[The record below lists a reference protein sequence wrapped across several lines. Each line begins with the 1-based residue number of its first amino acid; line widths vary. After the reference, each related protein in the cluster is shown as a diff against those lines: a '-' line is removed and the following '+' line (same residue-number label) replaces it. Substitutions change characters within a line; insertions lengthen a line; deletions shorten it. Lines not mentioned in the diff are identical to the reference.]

1 MLLRQKH
8 FLPREPAEQQF
19 LLKSSRAFARG
30 LLPSYE
36 LAKHYSVEEERLL
49 ARGRGDGDPFAQL
62 QRRMNSVFED
72 FFGRSSSDLDLLPD
86 ISRAPRLN

>member
-30 LLPSYE
+30 LLPRKAKVAMYAAKPVVFATHENFVRILTTAQEGRE
-36 LAKHYSVEEERLL
+36 LNKWRLHERPTVWM
-49 ARGRGDGDPFAQL
+49 D
-62 QRRMNSVFED
+62 
-72 FFGRSSSDLDLLPD
+72 
-86 ISRAPRLN
+86 

>member
-30 LLPSYE
+30 LLPRKE
-36 LAKHYSVEEERLL
+36 KAAACAAKPVV
-49 ARGRGDGDPFAQL
+49 FATQTTTVSAL
-62 QRRMNSVFED
+62 DNSVID
-72 FFGRSSSDLDLLPD
+72 SVWYYNSSCG
-86 ISRAPRLN
+86 

>member
-30 LLPSYE
+30 LLPKKKTSQRAFTDNP
-36 LAKHYSVEEERLL
+36 AKTSPWLKEE
-49 ARGRGDGDPFAQL
+49 GY
-62 QRRMNSVFED
+62 
-72 FFGRSSSDLDLLPD
+72 
-86 ISRAPRLN
+86 PRY